1 MIHEALL
8 ACRRLFDEQQT
19 TQRQP
24 LGSDQSAR
32 KPAEALL
39 PGEQAD
45 STPVLRQP
53 MRDLRQPKA
62 ERLLHAEHEEAQLW
76 RSQAMRLSKELQSVH
91 SAGRS
96 ERRAFVAQL
105 RRARNS
111 MAGAVSQFEHD
122 RKQIAKLA
130 RLSEYWEEQF
140 QQSAAA
146 RETEARAAKIA
157 QTEVFMAA
165 QKVVFQRRDEQEARA
180 AAEERAADLERELSA
195 QQSRLQYLEDQCRR
209 SADKAEV
216 TQQLGAVLKSG
227 REAKAA
233 AEQRAADLEQ
243 KLSAQQVQVDSL
255 EDQLRRISAD
265 NEQITEQGE
274 ALVSAEREARAA
286 AEQRAAVLDQ
296 ELSAQQIQIDSLEDQ
311 CRRIS
316 ADKDEVVERCETLL
330 NAEREARTAAE
341 SRAAALEL
349 RLEAESLRTE
359 ELVGENRRISA
370 ENAQVSRDFQAALLA
385 LGDLDLSASQACS
398 EEVRSKLSS
407 ARWKVAC
414 SREWNCQDA
423 MSLPCALPSSLHMI
437 QVSEALTML
446 PHDDAGAGQW
456 HWQTGHLC
464 CQCR

>member
-1 MIHEALL
+1 MSDIVSPQTQISWLPGVGSLAQSSASISRCTPVNSASGVCPLKERLPTALNMIHEALL
-8 ACRRLFDEQQT
+8 ACRRLFDEQQA

-24 LGSDQSAR
+24 QGGDQNAGQ
-32 KPAEALL
+32 PAEALL

-45 STPVLRQP
+45 ATPVLRQP

-76 RSQAMRLSKELQSVH
+76 RSQAMRLSEELQSAH
-91 SAGRS
+91 SEGRS

-105 RRARNS
+105 RRARIS

-122 RKQIAKLA
+122 RKQIAKLT

-165 QKVVFQRRDEQEARA
+165 QEVVFQRRDEQKARA

-195 QQSRLQYLEDQCRR
+195 QQSRVQDLEDQCRR

-216 TQQLGAVLKSG
+216 TQQLGAVLKAG

-233 AEQRAADLEQ
+233 AEQRAADLEK

-255 EDQLRRISAD
+255 EDRCRRSSAD
-265 NEQITEQGE
+265 KEQVTEQCE

-286 AEQRAAVLDQ
+286 AEQRAADLDQ
-296 ELSAQQIQIDSLEDQ
+296 ELSAQQTQIDSLEDR

-316 ADKDEVVERCETLL
+316 ADKE
-330 NAEREARTAAE
+330 
-341 SRAAALEL
+341 
-349 RLEAESLRTE
+349 
-359 ELVGENRRISA
+359 
-370 ENAQVSRDFQAALLA
+370 
-385 LGDLDLSASQACS
+385 
-398 EEVRSKLSS
+398 
-407 ARWKVAC
+407 
-414 SREWNCQDA
+414 
-423 MSLPCALPSSLHMI
+423 
-437 QVSEALTML
+437 
-446 PHDDAGAGQW
+446 
-456 HWQTGHLC
+456 
-464 CQCR
+464 